1 METLNKKTL
10 WGFGFGNLGFGLVTQ
25 IVSAYLVFYAT
36 VILEM
41 SGASIGLLVSIG
53 IIWDAVSDPIMGY
66 LSDMTR
72 SKRFGRRHLYLI
84 IGGLGTTVTNLA
96 LWFIP
101 KEYSELVKWLLMINL
116 VLLLKTFTTI
126 YITPYTALAAEI
138 SDDYTDR
145 TRIQAVKTTFFLLGI
160 FLATAFGMLVFFKS
174 TPEYP
179 VGQLN
184 PAGYHRMA
192 VFASVLMFISMA
204 SSYFA
209 TNKMIPQLNSRLLST
224 PKLNVKTF
232 FIEIY
237 NSFKNRDFRAVVLG
251 YLFTNIASALISTLG
266 LHVYTYTFFLD
277 NRGIAAI
284 VGSQLVLSI
293 ASQPFWIKYSDKHEK
308 SRAIKLGIIL
318 SVIASVYF
326 LLCVILKDA
335 IGGNV
340 LYLLPF
346 GILAGFGTGGLFT
359 MPQAMVA
366 DSVDAQALATGTR
379 QEGVFYGT
387 LTLGYKLS
395 QSVAIFLLGV
405 ALDLL
410 KFDSSRDVQMEST
423 VIGLSLLLAFG
434 CIISLILAYITYKP
448 YSLTKQ
454 RMKEIHADLKHIK
467 DSENLTPSGVTH

>member
-1 METLNKKTL
+1 
-10 WGFGFGNLGFGLVTQ
+10 
-25 IVSAYLVFYAT
+25 
-36 VILEM
+36 
-41 SGASIGLLVSIG
+41 
-53 IIWDAVSDPIMGY
+53 
-66 LSDMTR
+66 
-72 SKRFGRRHLYLI
+72 
-84 IGGLGTTVTNLA
+84 
-96 LWFIP
+96 
-101 KEYSELVKWLLMINL
+101 
-116 VLLLKTFTTI
+116 
-126 YITPYTALAAEI
+126 
-138 SDDYTDR
+138 
-145 TRIQAVKTTFFLLGI
+145 
-160 FLATAFGMLVFFKS
+160 
-174 TPEYP
+174 
-179 VGQLN
+179 
-184 PAGYHRMA
+184 
-192 VFASVLMFISMA
+192 MA

-467 DSENLTPSGVTH
+467 DSENLTPSDVTH